1 MANAYRRSRH
11 RRAARA
17 ARNAARVA
25 AVGGLALVP
34 LACGNDDAQI
44 LSGARDRVD
53 PVPASTVPATAAP
66 SATATTGARTTATT
80 TPARG
85 ATTVTTSP
93 TALPTGAALNVTFTY
108 AMAGS
113 GVPKNPYIAV
123 WVENSSGQL
132 VKTVSLWYQQGRG
145 SQWLRD
151 LRAWF
156 TKSGGQ
162 LPAVGTGASRSPG
175 QYTVSWDGTDVNGAP
190 VPKGDY
196 TIWVEA
202 AREKGPYQTTS
213 GAVRAVGTPISVVLP
228 DNGELTGLSAS
239 TVA

>member
-1 MANAYRRSRH
+1 MTAVANAYRRSRH
-11 RRAARA
+11 RRRARAA

-34 LACGNDDAQI
+34 LACGNNDAEI

-53 PVPASTVPATAAP
+53 PTTVSTAAP
-66 SATATTGARTTATT
+66 SATATTAPRTSTTTTPGRGATTATT
-80 TPARG
+80 
-85 ATTVTTSP
+85 SP
-93 TALPTGAALNVTFTY
+93 YALPTGSPLNITFTY

-113 GVPKNPYIAV
+113 GVPKNPYVAV

-145 SQWLRD
+145 TQWLRD

-162 LPAVGTGASRSPG
+162 IPTVGTGASRSPG
-175 QYTVSWDGTDVNGAP
+175 QYTVSWDGTDANGVP
-190 VPKGDY
+190 VAMGDY

-202 AREKGPYQTTS
+202 ARERGPYQTTS
-213 GAVRAVGTPISVVLP
+213 GLVRAVGTPISVVLP

>member
-1 MANAYRRSRH
+1 MANGYRRSRH
-11 RRAARA
+11 RRVTREA

-34 LACGNDDAQI
+34 LACANNDAEI

-53 PVPASTVPATAAP
+53 PTSVGTTTPSATATAAP
-66 SATATTGARTTATT
+66 SATT

-85 ATTVTTSP
+85 STTTTTTP
-93 TALPTGAALNVTFTY
+93 YALPAGTALNVTFTH

-162 LPAVGTGASRSPG
+162 LPAVGAGASRSPG
-175 QYTVSWDGTDVNGAP
+175 QYTVSWDGTDANGAP

-213 GAVRAVGTPISVVLP
+213 GAIRAVGTPISVVLP
-228 DNGELTGLSAS
+228 SNGELTGLSAS
-239 TVA
+239 TVL